1 MKKLFILIFIFITGC
16 STNRV
21 QFQPQLADSQTVTY
35 ARGSSKLNSQSLL
48 SPELMI
54 LEYSSDQIV
63 IGLTVTNSMTQPILF
78 SENNLAVELISPD
91 ETYKGVIYS
100 YEELVEEAADRGYKT
115 AAQVGN
121 TAVGIGAGFIPFGS
135 IVYSV
140 GRLFYSIGSQGS
152 ESHQERVDKLTFSK
166 LNQNYLRLQT
176 IEPGG
181 RYSGIIK
188 IGFETDLEAGNIVVF
203 SLSAKD
209 EIEKFKY
216 ICEEL
221 PREK

>member
-1 MKKLFILIFIFITGC
+1 MKKIFILIFIFLMGC
-16 STNRV
+16 SANRV
-21 QFQPQLADSQTVTY
+21 QFQPQITSNQTVTY
-35 ARGSSKLNSQSLL
+35 DRGRSKLNSQSLL
-48 SPELMI
+48 SPELII
-54 LEYSSDQIV
+54 LEYSTDEVV
-63 IGLTVTNSMTQPILF
+63 IGLTVTNSTAYPILF
-78 SENNLAVELISPD
+78 SKDNLSVELVSTD
-91 ETYKGVIYS
+91 EKYKGIVYS
-100 YEELVEEAADRGYKT
+100 YEELVEEAADRGYET

-181 RYSGIIK
+181 RYSGILK
-188 IGFETDLEAGNIVVF
+188 IGFENDLEVGDTVVF
-203 SLSAKD
+203 SLSV
-209 EIEKFKY
+209 ENEVERFKY
-216 ICEEL
+216 ICEPSKEQ
-221 PREK
+221 